1 MNGIELTALGLNQ
14 AEEAHYRSLVIDGG
28 AAAEA
33 LSSRVGSTAA
43 EAREVLDALAKLGLA
58 EAVPSDDGE
67 PRWFAAP
74 PDVALRGLL
83 NSRRHELS
91 VAETSVARLAA
102 IFRSDLGQ
110 AAIGD
115 LVEVVLGA
123 TAVRSRFLQIQR
135 AARHEVCAFVD
146 ARPVALSGQ
155 DNEAEGEALGRGVRF
170 RVVIERSAFEAP
182 GTVNDAVEA
191 IESHA
196 QVRTVD
202 RVPTKL
208 VVADGTVAL
217 VPLAV
222 RGYQTAA
229 LVIRAAGLV
238 RSLVALFESIW
249 SSAVPIGLGPGGPIE
264 ETAAGPDDADLAV
277 LALML
282 TGLTDDAVGKQLG
295 MSGRTVQ
302 RRLRVLMDL
311 TGSTSRMQLGWEA
324 SERGW
329 VTRRFTA
336 NVTRE

>member
-1 MNGIELTALGLNQ
+1 MTDIDLSALGLST
-14 AEEAHYRSLVIDGG
+14 AEEEQYRSLVVDGG
-28 AAAEA
+28 ATVDVLAARHG
-33 LSSRVGSTAA
+33 LTADDVQA
-43 EAREVLDALAKLGLA
+43 VLDALAKLGLA
-58 EAVPSDDGE
+58 ETVPTDDGE

-74 PDVALRGLL
+74 PDVALRGLI

-115 LVEVVLGA
+115 LVEVVLGSG
-123 TAVRSRFLQIQR
+123 AVRSRFLQLQL

-146 ARPVALSGQ
+146 ARPVAMSGPE
-155 DNEAEGEALGRGVRF
+155 NEAEGEALGRGVRF
-170 RVVIERSAFEAP
+170 RVVIERAAFEAP
-182 GTVNDAVEA
+182 GTVNETVDA
-191 IESHA
+191 IEAHA

-208 VVADGTVAL
+208 VVADGTVAM

-229 LVIRAAGLV
+229 LVIRAPSLV
-238 RSLVALFESIW
+238 QSLVALFESIW
-249 SSAVPIGLGPGGPIE
+249 SSAVPIALGDSRRPE
-264 ETAAGPDDADLAV
+264 EQSSAGPDEADLAV

-302 RRLRVLMDL
+302 RRLRALMDL

-324 SERGW
+324 SERNW
-329 VTRRFTA
+329 VTRR
-336 NVTRE
+336 

>member
-1 MNGIELTALGLNQ
+1 MNDIELTALGLSP
-14 AEEAHYRSLVIDGG
+14 AEETQYRSLVVDGG
-28 AAAEA
+28 ATTGVLAARLGLIAAE
-33 LSSRVGSTAA
+33 VH
-43 EAREVLDALAKLGLA
+43 EVLDALAKLGLV
-58 EAVPSDDGE
+58 ETVPSDDGA

-74 PDVALRGLL
+74 PDVALHGLL

-155 DNEAEGEALGRGVRF
+155 ENEAEGEALGRGVRF

-182 GTVNDAVEA
+182 GTVSDAVDA
-191 IESHA
+191 IESDA

-238 RSLVALFESIW
+238 QSLVALFESIW
-249 SSAVPIGLGPGGPIE
+249 SSAVPIGLGDSGRPVE
-264 ETAAGPDDADLAV
+264 EAAAGPDDADLAV

-329 VTRRFTA
+329 VTRRS
-336 NVTRE
+336 